1 MTSDAESHAEEDKK
15 RRALAEAKNE
25 ADTLVYTV
33 EKSVKEHG
41 DKISEDDKT
50 KINDALEK
58 CKNLKDTTDNAD
70 ELKKAVE
77 ELTQASHKL
86 AEEIYKTNAAG
97 AEQAGAQPGGG
108 QTASSEGG
116 AEKEDVV
123 EAEFEET
130 EEKKDN

>member
-41 DKISEDDKT
+41 DKISEDDKK

-86 AEEIYKTNAAG
+86 AEEIYKDKAGAAG

-108 QTASSEGG
+108 QTASSEG
-116 AEKEDVV
+116 
-123 EAEFEET
+123 
-130 EEKKDN
+130 